1 MTARGVGPLLALTL
15 ALGGCASV
23 RMLDANHADAPLL
36 YAGTRLDH
44 YALQG
49 GCCPQARFG
58 ALPPA
63 YPGLDLPASVLLD
76 TLLAP
81 FALAAELG
89 ISLGVRN

>member
-1 MTARGVGPLLALTL
+1 MSRGAGPLLAFAL

-23 RMLDANHADAPLL
+23 RMLDAGRADAPLL
-36 YAGTRLDH
+36 YAGTRLDY

-49 GCCPQARFG
+49 GCCPRARFG
-58 ALPPA
+58 AVAPA
-63 YPGLDLPASVLLD
+63 HPGLDLPASLLLD

-89 ISLGVRN
+89 IGLGVRN